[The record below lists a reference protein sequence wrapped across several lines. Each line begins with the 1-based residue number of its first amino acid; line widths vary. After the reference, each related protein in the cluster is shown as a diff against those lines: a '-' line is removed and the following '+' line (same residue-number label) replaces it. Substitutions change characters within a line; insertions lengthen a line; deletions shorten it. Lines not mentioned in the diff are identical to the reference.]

1 MPQKRFPT
9 QCGTPPDDDGLTG
22 PQARALARLIANQLC
37 QNDGNRRRF
46 VTGQSDINERLNK
59 TNANLASGIS
69 HLAGQNINLSK
80 KVDFLMSLC
89 EAVMATANA
98 NQRDVDKLRQAFI
111 EADLVVIPPGERFN
125 REEEVA

>member
-1 MPQKRFPT
+1 MPHKKFRT
-9 QCGTPPDDDGLTG
+9 TCGTPPDDGGLTHD
-22 PQARALARLIANQLC
+22 QAQALVRLVTNALN

-111 EADLVVIPPGERFN
+111 EADLVVIPPGERFH

>member
-1 MPQKRFPT
+1 MVRKQ
-9 QCGTPPDDDGLTG
+9 DGLTG
-22 PQARALARLIANQLC
+22 PQAQALARLLANQLT
-37 QNDGNRRRF
+37 QNDGTRRCF
-46 VTGQSDINERLNK
+46 VTGQSDINERMNK

-69 HLAGQNINLSK
+69 HLAGQNISLNK
-80 KVDFLMSLC
+80 KLDFLISLG

-111 EADLVVIPPGERFN
+111 EADLVVIPPGERFH

>member
-1 MPQKRFPT
+1 MTHKKFRTP
-9 QCGTPPDDDGLTG
+9 CGTPPDDDGLTG
-22 PQARALARLIANQLC
+22 LQARALARLLANQLT

-46 VTGQSDINERLNK
+46 VTGQTDMNERLNK
-59 TNANLASGIS
+59 TNANLSSGFS
-69 HLAGQNINLSK
+69 HLAGQNLNLDK
-80 KVDFLMSLC
+80 KVDFLISLC

-111 EADLVVIPPGERFN
+111 EADLVVIPQGERFH

>member
-1 MPQKRFPT
+1 MPHKKFRT
-9 QCGTPPDDDGLTG
+9 TCGTPPDDGGLNNE
-22 PQARALARLIANQLC
+22 QAQALVRLVTNALN

-69 HLAGQNINLSK
+69 HLAGQNISLNK
-80 KVDFLMSLC
+80 KVDFLISLC

-111 EADLVVIPPGERFN
+111 EADLVVIPPGERFH

>member
-1 MPQKRFPT
+1 MVRKQFRT
-9 QCGTPPDDDGLTG
+9 QCGPPPDDDGLTG
-22 PQARALARLIANQLC
+22 LQAQAIARLIANQLW

-46 VTGQSDINERLNK
+46 ITGQSDINERLNK

-69 HLAGQNINLSK
+69 HLAGQNISLNK
-80 KVDFLMSLC
+80 KVDFLISLC

-111 EADLVVIPPGERFN
+111 EADLVVIPPGERFH